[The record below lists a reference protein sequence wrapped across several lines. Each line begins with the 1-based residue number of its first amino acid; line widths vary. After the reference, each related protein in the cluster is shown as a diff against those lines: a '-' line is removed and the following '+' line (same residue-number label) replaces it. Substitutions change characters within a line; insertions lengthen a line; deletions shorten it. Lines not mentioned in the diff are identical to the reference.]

1 MYTCLLRLR
10 LPRLYLVHPLS
21 FSRSRLFQLPRTL
34 QTSLTAPPPS
44 TAASASTHG
53 GDSLAVLP
61 TLSPATACTRVP
73 SLCRQF
79 LHLRSL
85 VAQTEVGGGEVVRGL
100 GIQPALTSRRSG
112 RVRYHPRESMTSPH
126 ESPLKS
132 VHNGQAIFPIFFQ
145 KSRNIDRTTSHRY
158 GGFSN
163 LIHVIFTLFDLLFI

>member
-1 MYTCLLRLR
+1 MYTCPLRLR

-61 TLSPATACTRVP
+61 TLSPAAACTRVP

-126 ESPLKS
+126 GESVKERSQWPS
-132 VHNGQAIFPIFFQ
+132 DFSDFFQ
-145 KSRNIDRTTSHRY
+145 KSRKHRSYNVATIWRVLQFNIRY
-158 GGFSN
+158 F
-163 LIHVIFTLFDLLFI
+163 HTV